1 MSAVAVENARLQ
13 WEDGYR
19 RLNEHA
25 SDRPVYLDLLAQVDV
40 VIDELNRRVGQT
52 FALADLA
59 AAYEDADRW
68 LLEVL
73 PPGAGAIQLGLVE
86 DAAFHLYARL
96 RAMSRHP
103 RKRRRRVVPWVLRA
117 AALAIVLVIGIALGQ
132 AFDDSSAPSGTETS
146 VRTLEPGTQSV
157 PTVTVTVTT
166 TP

>member
-1 MSAVAVENARLQ
+1 
-13 WEDGYR
+13 
-19 RLNEHA
+19 
-25 SDRPVYLDLLAQVDV
+25 
-40 VIDELNRRVGQT
+40 
-52 FALADLA
+52 
-59 AAYEDADRW
+59 
-68 LLEVL
+68 
-73 PPGAGAIQLGLVE
+73 
-86 DAAFHLYARL
+86 
-96 RAMSRHP
+96 MSRHP